1 MPVAKLPHIS
11 LNYLQLPRLLQGPA
25 GEGEHLVLIHGLAAS
40 LGFWNARLMSPLRE
54 QCTVTAFDLRGH
66 GKSDMPAE
74 GYTPEAMCE
83 DLDRLLDYLGIQR
96 AHLLAHSFGGSVAL
110 HYAQHQ
116 PERVASLILAD
127 VRLQAIQPAQRLRDW
142 AHWPQWQR
150 QLKRFGIELDPD
162 DPEGGYQVLVELARL
177 SLERQEPL
185 EGLPELFQR
194 RAPNAKRRGS
204 RSALRW
210 LRLQEET
217 SIRLE
222 VRSGHGIQAA
232 DLGRIRQ
239 PVLGIYGELS
249 MAIPSARALK
259 RLVPDCHLHIVK
271 NAGHF
276 FPLSQ
281 PKRLIRP
288 TLRFLE
294 HVRKTAA

>member
-1 MPVAKLPHIS
+1 MPLAKLPHIA
-11 LNYLQLPRLLQGPA
+11 LNYLQWPRSLA
-25 GEGEHLVLIHGLAAS
+25 GAGGERHLVLIHGLAAS

-54 QCTVTAFDLRGH
+54 HCTVTAFDLRGH
-66 GKSDMPAE
+66 GKSDMPPQ
-74 GYTPEAMCE
+74 GYSPEAMCE
-83 DLDRLLDYLGIQR
+83 DLDRLLDFLQIGR

-110 HYAQHQ
+110 HYALRK

-127 VRLQAIQPAQRLRDW
+127 VRLQAVQPAQRLRDW
-142 AHWPQWQR
+142 SHWPQWQR
-150 QLKRFGIELDPD
+150 QLRRLGIELDD
-162 DPEGGYQVLVELARL
+162 NDPEGGYQVLVELARL
-177 SLERQEPL
+177 SLNDQPPL
-185 EGLPELFQR
+185 EGLPDLFQR
-194 RAPNAKRRGS
+194 RAPNAKRRAS

-222 VRSGHGIQAA
+222 VRAGHGVELA
-232 DLGRIRQ
+232 DLRRLRQ
-239 PVLGIYGELS
+239 PVLGVYGELS
-249 MAIPSARALK
+249 MAVPSARALK

-294 HVRKTAA
+294 YVEGRAA